1 MSRAEIVP
9 AAALYSRVVD
19 IVKQW
24 GKKSRGLVRGCQE
37 GRELPFI
44 YEENKGGGLYK
55 ANVNS
60 ADCNTE
66 SAFKYAPG
74 QSQGAET

>member
-24 GKKSRGLVRGCQE
+24 GKKRRGLVQSCQE

-44 YEENKGGGLYK
+44 YKVNKGRGLYK
-55 ANVNS
+55 ADVNS
-60 ADCNTE
+60 VDCNTE
-66 SAFKYAPG
+66 SAFKYGPG
-74 QSQGAET
+74 RS